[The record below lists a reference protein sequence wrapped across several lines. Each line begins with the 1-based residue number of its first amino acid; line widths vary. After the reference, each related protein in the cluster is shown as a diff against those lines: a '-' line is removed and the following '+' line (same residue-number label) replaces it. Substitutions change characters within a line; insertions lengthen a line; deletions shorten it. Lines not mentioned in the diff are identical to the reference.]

1 MSLVNKDKNI
11 NVRVDSLTYD
21 YLTVKASER
30 GVSLSDLV
38 RQLID
43 EYRFTEERLLALKSV
58 ISDTSDLSPLDRVK
72 ALKSFIDQ
80 NGNK

>member
-1 MSLVNKDKNI
+1 MSLINKDKNI

-21 YLTVKASER
+21 YLSVKASER

-43 EYRFTEERLLALKSV
+43 EYRFTEERLLALKSF
-58 ISDTSDLSPLDRVK
+58 LDK
-72 ALKSFIDQ
+72 
-80 NGNK
+80 NGDK

>member
-58 ISDTSDLSPLDRVK
+58 MSDSSDLSPLDRVK
-72 ALKSFIDQ
+72 AFKSFIDQ

>member
-1 MSLVNKDKNI
+1 MSLINKDKNI

-21 YLTVKASER
+21 YLSVKASER

-43 EYRFTEERLLALKSV
+43 EYRFTEERLLALKCF
-58 ISDTSDLSPLDRVK
+58 LDK
-72 ALKSFIDQ
+72 

>member
-58 ISDTSDLSPLDRVK
+58 ISDTSDLSPLDRSK

>member
-21 YLTVKASER
+21 YLSVKALER

-58 ISDTSDLSPLDRVK
+58 ISDSSDLDSFQRVK
-72 ALKSFIDQ
+72 ALKSFFDQ
-80 NGNK
+80 YGNK

>member
-1 MSLVNKDKNI
+1 MSLINKDKNI

-21 YLTVKASER
+21 YLSVKSSER

-43 EYRFTEERLLALKSV
+43 EYRFTEERLLALKCF
-58 ISDTSDLSPLDRVK
+58 LDN
-72 ALKSFIDQ
+72 
-80 NGNK
+80 NGDK

>member
-1 MSLVNKDKNI
+1 MKDFNLNI
-11 NVRVDSLTYD
+11 RIDAQTQD
-21 YLTVKASER
+21 YLEFKAHER
-30 GVSLSDLV
+30 GCSVSSVV

-58 ISDTSDLSPLDRVK
+58 ISDSSDLSPVDRLK

-80 NGNK
+80 NGDQ